1 MRVYDVRAGDEH
13 KPVGSQPARNP
24 RIQTIATG
32 QTSKS
37 SAHAGPFFPNSTVHP
52 ARDRFRGLG
61 GSALSGVSRYALLL
75 HRRYG
80 NHYMQRIIAEMRE
93 APAEAEMMAD
103 PESAIERKH
112 GGTDAV
118 EDGLVSRVSDPHSR
132 EDRNDTRG
140 GAIYP
145 QAEKT
150 QSDQTPG
157 PTASQEPTDD
167 NTEIISMPPIAG
179 KGEPAEI
186 SMEGG
191 CDGLS
196 LHGTTNATFDGGR
209 FRLTN
214 RRVTRGTG
222 CSCPSGVD
230 CLHVTGTL
238 VTDYSVAVTIT
249 MPPVPGGLTPC
260 ERAHVQRFLRN
271 VLRPHELDHKRR
283 FETYNGR
290 TRTPMDITD
299 CGRAGIDSAIEA
311 MQSAENSARQTAANN
326 LSAAIDPFVR
336 AIDCSDCER
345 DT

>member
-24 RIQTIATG
+24 RIETIATG

-37 SAHAGPFFPNSTVHP
+37 SAQAGP
-52 ARDRFRGLG
+52 FRGLG

-103 PESAIERKH
+103 RGSAIERKH
-112 GGTDAV
+112 GGNAV
-118 EDGLVSRVSDPHSR
+118 
-132 EDRNDTRG
+132 
-140 GAIYP
+140 
-145 QAEKT
+145 
-150 QSDQTPG
+150 DQTRG
-157 PTASQEPTDD
+157 PTASREPTDD
-167 NTEIISMPPIAG
+167 NTEIIGMPQIAG

-214 RRVTRGTG
+214 QRVTRGTG

-290 TRTPMDITD
+290 TRTPVDITD